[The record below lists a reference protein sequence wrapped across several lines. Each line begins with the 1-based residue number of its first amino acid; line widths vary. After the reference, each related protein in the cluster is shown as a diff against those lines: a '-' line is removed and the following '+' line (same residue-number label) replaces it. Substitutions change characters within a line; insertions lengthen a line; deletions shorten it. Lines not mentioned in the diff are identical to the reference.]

1 MQPNPRTENAKKD
14 KVAVIFDAACAVI
27 REKGFHQARITD
39 ISTAA
44 NISYGLVYHY
54 FKNKADLFDAIIT
67 EWWEGL
73 FAMMDQ
79 CGNPSE
85 PVEQKLGSIVKYFL
99 DQYEHRPDLVHIF
112 ITEISRS
119 SANLTPER
127 LEWFKVF
134 MDRTEKIIA
143 QAQAKKALR
152 ADVKARYLTYFFLGA
167 LESFVSAMV
176 LENQPLKGPGQKDRI
191 ERGLMEVFMN
201 GARSESKQ

>member
-1 MQPNPRTENAKKD
+1 
-14 KVAVIFDAACAVI
+14 
-27 REKGFHQARITD
+27 
-39 ISTAA
+39 
-44 NISYGLVYHY
+44 
-54 FKNKADLFDAIIT
+54 
-67 EWWEGL
+67 
-73 FAMMDQ
+73 
-79 CGNPSE
+79 
-85 PVEQKLGSIVKYFL
+85 
-99 DQYEHRPDLVHIF
+99 
-112 ITEISRS
+112 
-119 SANLTPER
+119 
-127 LEWFKVF
+127 